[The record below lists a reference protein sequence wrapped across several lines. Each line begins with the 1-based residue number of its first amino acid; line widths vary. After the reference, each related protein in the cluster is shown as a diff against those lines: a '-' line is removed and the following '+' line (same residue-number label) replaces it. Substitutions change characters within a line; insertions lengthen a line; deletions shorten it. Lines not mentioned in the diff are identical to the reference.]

1 MKRFRYIFFAVLL
14 AMIWLGINVYADE
27 YDGLDFDYGSVLVQL
42 KPQITDAVSMC
53 SDPFEE
59 LNISGAKCIFGDDTS
74 SISLFSDKTEPIIY
88 VLDLENPSREN
99 VIDTIE
105 KLKAMPNI
113 EYAEPNYNVYEFSEP
128 NDTYYQN
135 GKQAVLDLIGAKKL
149 WDFDIDCSDVTV
161 GVMDSGI

>member
-1 MKRFRYIFFAVLL
+1 MVMKRFRYIFFAALL
-14 AMIWLGINVYADE
+14 AMMWLGINVYADE

-59 LNISGAKCIFGDDTS
+59 LNISDAKCIFGDDAS

-105 KLKAMPNI
+105 K
-113 EYAEPNYNVYEFSEP
+113 
-128 NDTYYQN
+128 
-135 GKQAVLDLIGAKKL
+135 
-149 WDFDIDCSDVTV
+149 
-161 GVMDSGI
+161 DSHPVSTSGCD